1 METWLPGL
9 LAGQSLLI
17 QKLQDAGE
25 DMATQQTRTLGKLA
39 VSPSVLML
47 LMWMIVPLSMTIY
60 FSFLRYNLL
69 DPNPICSLLTPG
81 AFSMPRTAASPASAT
96 THIF

>member
-1 METWLPGL
+1 MAARL

-17 QKLQDAGE
+17 QKSQDAGE

-39 VSPSVLML
+39 VSPSVFALF
-47 LMWMIVPLSMTIY
+47 MWMIVPLAMTIW

-81 AFSMPRTAASPASAT
+81 AFSMPRTAASPASPT